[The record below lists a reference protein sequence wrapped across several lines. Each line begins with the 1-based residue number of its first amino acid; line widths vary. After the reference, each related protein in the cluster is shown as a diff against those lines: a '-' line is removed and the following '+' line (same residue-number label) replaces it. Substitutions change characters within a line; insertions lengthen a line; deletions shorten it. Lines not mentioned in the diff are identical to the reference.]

1 MDSETLTG
9 LVIVVVIFAL
19 AFGMVILMLWLQK
32 KGIISS
38 NEDEDEK
45 PRRSSSSSYSSS
57 SRRSGDDVQVKIKF
71 SWQRSKN
78 GMALPVTE
86 EVSMSYAEY
95 KSLLNGSMKAR
106 VAYVTNNFKAYAIT
120 GKVSDVSISL
130 A

>member
-1 MDSETLTG
+1 MTGMDFFLFLLGSIG
-9 LVIVVVIFAL
+9 IV
-19 AFGMVILMLWLQK
+19 AFLFGIVILANWLQK
-32 KGIISS
+32 KGLVPS
-38 NEDEDEK
+38 NDEK

-71 SWQRSKN
+71 SWQRGKN

-86 EVSMSYAEY
+86 KVSMSYAEY

>member
-1 MDSETLTG
+1 MTGMDFFLFLLGSIG
-9 LVIVVVIFAL
+9 IVASL
-19 AFGMVILMLWLQK
+19 FGIVILANWLQK
-32 KGIISS
+32 KGLVPS
-38 NEDEDEK
+38 NDEK

-78 GMALPVTE
+78 GMALPITK

-106 VAYVTNNFKAYAIT
+106 VAYVTNNFNAYAIT